1 MAVHKWKD
9 LRKKS
14 KLTDARRA
22 ETDRRVQIEAVHLSL
37 KALRELLKKT

>member
-1 MAVHKWKD
+1 LFVAGLTGEGPW
-9 LRKKS
+9 
-14 KLTDARRA
+14 LTDAWRA